1 MKKLYNF
8 SWDCGRQGE
17 LEGMFIAEEKEVKD
31 LIGKEVNFG
40 EALGKHSE
48 VYGTILEGEITEVKV
63 SETTVK
69 EMEKVIGT
77 TISGYNPLEY
87 QEEEE
92 ED

>member
-1 MKKLYNF
+1 
-8 SWDCGRQGE
+8 
-17 LEGMFIAEEKEVKD
+17 MFIAEEKEVKD

-48 VYGTILEGEITEVKV
+48 VYGTIEEGEITEVKV

-69 EMEKVIGT
+69 EMEEVIGT

-92 ED
+92 EED